1 MGFEGLEGESSQSDA
16 LSESEVSESGEE
28 EGATVARGTRV
39 RNWAALF
46 FLERK
51 VLEGVPRRARFWRA
65 RAKGRMGCLT
75 EVAQERGLRVW
86 ERVTRTVEWAQ
97 PGRLNRDMEP

>member
-16 LSESEVSESGEE
+16 LSESEVAESEGG
-28 EGATVARGTRV
+28 EGAVVEMGTRV

-46 FLERK
+46 FLDRK

-65 RAKGRMGCLT
+65 RANGRMGCLT
-75 EVAQERGLRVW
+75 EANQERGLRVN
-86 ERVTRTVEWAQ
+86 ERVGLWMVE
-97 PGRLNRDMEP
+97 R